1 MSQVETHLSL
11 ELEGGSFLG
20 EGYRDSECLE
30 FTPAKTWQSIIGAF
44 VGVAGLYRFC
54 GQLSPLGLS

>member
-20 EGYRDSECLE
+20 EGHRDSECLSS
-30 FTPAKTWQSIIGAF
+30 PAKTWRSVTGVF
-44 VGVAGLYRFC
+44 VGVAGLIRFC
-54 GQLSPLGLS
+54 RQLSPLGLS